1 MPWRA
6 IRTDNLGVYPVEGES
21 VRAMQ
26 LPGIVMIAGG
36 ILALVYGGV
45 TYAKETH
52 ETKTGEAAH
61 ANTTTFGPSQRT

>member
-6 IRTDNLGVYPVEGES
+6 IRAGDVGVSPVEGENVS
-21 VRAMQ
+21 AMK

-36 ILALVYGGV
+36 ILASVYGGF
-45 TYAKETH
+45 TYTKETH

-61 ANTTTFGPSQRT
+61 ASTTTFGPSQRT